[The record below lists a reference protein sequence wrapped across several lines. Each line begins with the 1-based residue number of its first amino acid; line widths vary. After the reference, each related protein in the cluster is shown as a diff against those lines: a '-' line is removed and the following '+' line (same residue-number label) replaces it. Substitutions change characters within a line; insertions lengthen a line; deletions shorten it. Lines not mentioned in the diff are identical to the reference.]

1 MTVKVKTEAQERKES
16 FVQMIFWCAMWLFWL
31 QYLTGCMQ
39 LSGAKKIDAWGLV
52 IEANNG
58 FEAKAGIQQ
67 YDFVSDTRGIGLKQ
81 EAKAMTPGK
90 AD

>member
-1 MTVKVKTEAQERKES
+1 MIQTDDVKKGSFITV
-16 FVQMIFWCAMWLFWL
+16 IFWAGMF
-31 QYLTGCMQ
+31 LTLLHIVLGTVGCMQ
-39 LSGAKKIDAWGLV
+39 ITGAKKIDAWGLV

-58 FEAKAGIQQ
+58 FEVKGGVQQ

-90 AD
+90 AE